1 MFDQICIIYWYMS
14 SSGKKE
20 IMTYLEMDMPACV
33 GDIGHQAAYLK
44 TSAQLF
50 NRRKSRNKKLK
61 APRCL
66 QVNTYC
72 GRMKHWPA
80 TLPGCVNISIGI

>member
-1 MFDQICIIYWYMS
+1 MS

-33 GDIGHQAAYLK
+33 GDMGYHAAYVK
-44 TSAQLF
+44 TRAQLF

-61 APRCL
+61 A
-66 QVNTYC
+66 
-72 GRMKHWPA
+72 RMTEMSTGSVRNSACPLVRDK
-80 TLPGCVNISIGI
+80 